1 MTKKHKTAKPMG
13 HGKTVLRWKFIAI
26 QPSLKKQ
33 DKSQINK
40 RTLHLGFPGGNIGK
54 NLPVNAGNIIA
65 AGSIPWSR
73 RSPRGRH
80 NNSLQYFCLEN
91 PVDRGP

>member
-13 HGKTVLRWKFIAI
+13 HAKTVLRWKFIAI
-26 QPSLKKQ
+26 QSSLKKQ

-40 RTLHLGFPGGNIGK
+40 QTLHLGFPGGNIGK
-54 NLPVNAGNIIA
+54 NLPVNAGDTRA
-65 AGSIPWSR
+65 AGSISWSR
-73 RSPRGRH
+73 RSTRGRH

>member
-1 MTKKHKTAKPMG
+1 MTEKKHKKHKTAKPMG

-40 RTLHLGFPGGNIGK
+40 RPYTWASQVAILVK
-54 NLPVNAGNIIA
+54 T
-65 AGSIPWSR
+65 
-73 RSPRGRH
+73 
-80 NNSLQYFCLEN
+80 CLSMLET
-91 PVDRGP
+91 